1 MFVGKLILSSSG
13 DYGYVA
19 TVWKFRVDHVLGF
32 STCCSVTFFVSRT
45 WLPWLI
51 FWKQIWKGPCNLH
64 CHLNLCVRV
73 FVSLSSPCFRRGAIW
88 SGNEAA
94 NDLLWMWQGWWRQR
108 LLVLLAGMCV
118 CVYEPC
124 CNLSGIV
131 SWFEVTFK
139 QGFEGFSWKTIGDAL
154 KNENPK
160 TYMYID
166 ITGLGKPYAL
176 IYPKHSAFTVHIH
189 HASYKY

>member
-1 MFVGKLILSSSG
+1 MTFKSPLVYIFILGIHSKIIQLYLNGEMFVGKLILSSSG

-45 WLPWLI
+45 WLPWFI

-73 FVSLSSPCFRRGAIW
+73 FVLLSSPCFRRGAIW

-94 NDLLWMWQGWWRQR
+94 NDLLWMWQGWWRQT

-118 CVYEPC
+118 CVC
-124 CNLSGIV
+124 I
-131 SWFEVTFK
+131 
-139 QGFEGFSWKTIGDAL
+139 
-154 KNENPK
+154 
-160 TYMYID
+160 
-166 ITGLGKPYAL
+166 
-176 IYPKHSAFTVHIH
+176 FTEQ
-189 HASYKY
+189 